1 MVLINVSIGELIDKI
16 SILEVKKRK
25 VTNISKLH
33 HIEKELK
40 ILSEVAVSYLT
51 NSEIFE
57 CYKELIEINNQ
68 LWDIEDDI
76 RSLEHA
82 KQFDFEFIS
91 LARKVYI
98 TNDKRFLIKDKIN
111 NITDSQI
118 KEIKDYKEYL

>member
-25 VTNISKLH
+25 VTNISKLQY
-33 HIEKELK
+33 IEKELK

-111 NITDSQI
+111 NITDSHI

>member
-25 VTNISKLH
+25 VTDILKLR
-33 HIEKELK
+33 HIEKELE